1 MFGERAVLKSEIIKV
16 FSFELPLS
24 LFTSLFFSS
33 FNIFE
38 GILFFKDPVH
48 KTESEGSGSKKKSN
62 MKILQG
68 VLVVALSLAGLT
80 KGEDDGDL
88 RQEQINYRTA
98 HHSA

>member
-1 MFGERAVLKSEIIKV
+1 M

-24 LFTSLFFSS
+24 LFTSSLFFSS
-33 FNIFE
+33 NILFE

-80 KGEDDGDL
+80 NGEDDGDL
-88 RQEQINYRTA
+88 RQEFINLEDF
-98 HHSA
+98 

>member
-1 MFGERAVLKSEIIKV
+1 M

-24 LFTSLFFSS
+24 LFTSSLFFSS
-33 FNIFE
+33 NIFFE

-80 KGEDDGDL
+80 NGEDDGDL
-88 RQEQINYRTA
+88 RQEFINLEDF
-98 HHSA
+98 